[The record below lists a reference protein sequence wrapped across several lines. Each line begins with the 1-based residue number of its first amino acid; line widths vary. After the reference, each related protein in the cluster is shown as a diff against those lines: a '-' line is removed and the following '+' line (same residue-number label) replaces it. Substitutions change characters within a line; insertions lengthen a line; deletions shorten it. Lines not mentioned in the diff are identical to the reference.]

1 MQFTRQKRIA
11 SLLLLQ
17 LLWLVSTTSPQS
29 QPPAQEQ
36 RRNLS
41 DLVNRPVVYSVS
53 GPVKV
58 TADIVYK
65 KDATAD
71 FLKMDVFTPGDAHGP
86 APVVVFIHGGVP
98 PNVPLHA
105 KDWGIYKSW
114 GKLVAA
120 SGMGAVTFN
129 HRGSYPDPNLEQA
142 SQDVNDL
149 VGFVRAH
156 AQEWNL
162 DGNRICLAA
171 YSAGGPLLSMTMRET
186 PAYVR
191 CLVGFYPFLD
201 LRESALHKKYMSEQ
215 QRNDFSPVVFLSRG
229 PDKLPPIFIARA
241 GRDQIQDLEP
251 ALDRFV
257 AEAIHQ
263 NVALEFMNHPVGV
276 HGFDNQ
282 NDDDRSREII
292 KTAVDFMKTHLQ
304 VK

>member
-1 MQFTRQKRIA
+1 MRMNAWNRILA
-11 SLLLLQ
+11 VLLLQ
-17 LLWLVSTTSPQS
+17 LLWFSLAASSQS
-29 QPPAQEQ
+29 QPPTQEP
-36 RRNLS
+36 RRNLA

-58 TADIVYK
+58 TTDIVYR
-65 KDATAD
+65 KDVRAD
-71 FLKMDVFTPGDAHGP
+71 FLKMDLYTPEGTRGP
-86 APVVVFIHGGVP
+86 VPVVIFIHGGVP
-98 PNVPLHA
+98 PTVSLHA

-114 GKLVAA
+114 GRLVAA
-120 SGMGAVTFN
+120 SGMAAVTFN
-129 HRGSYPDPNLEQA
+129 HRGSYPDPNLEEA

-162 DGNRICLAA
+162 DANRICLAA
-171 YSAGGPLLSMTMRET
+171 YSAGGPLMAPALRDT
-186 PAYVR
+186 PGYIR

-215 QRNDFSPVVFLSRG
+215 QLRDFSPIVFLSRG
-229 PDKLPPIFIARA
+229 PDRLPPIFIARA

-257 AEAIHQ
+257 SEALRQ
-263 NVALEFMNHPVGV
+263 NVALKVMNHPAGV

-292 KTAVDFMKTHLQ
+292 KAALDFMKAHLQ
-304 VK
+304 K

>member
-1 MQFTRQKRIA
+1 M
-11 SLLLLQ
+11 
-17 LLWLVSTTSPQS
+17 LLWLVSTASPQS
-29 QPPAQEQ
+29 QPQEQ
-36 RRNLS
+36 QRRSLS
-41 DLVNRPVVYSVS
+41 DLVNRPVVYSIS

-58 TADIVYK
+58 TTDIVYK

-71 FLKMDVFTPGDAHGP
+71 FLKMDLYTPGEAHGP
-86 APVVVFIHGGVP
+86 APIVVFIHGGVP
-98 PNVPLHA
+98 AGVPLHP

-114 GKLVAA
+114 GRLVAA
-120 SGMGAVTFN
+120 SGMASVTFN

-142 SQDVNDL
+142 SHDLNDL
-149 VGFVRAH
+149 ISFVRAH

-171 YSAGGPLLSMTMRET
+171 YSAGGPLLSTAMRDA
-186 PAYVR
+186 PAYIR
-191 CLVGFYPFLD
+191 CLAGFYPFLD

-215 QRNDFSPVVFLSRG
+215 QLHDFSPIVFLSRG

-257 AEAIHQ
+257 AEALRQ
-263 NVALEFMNHPVGV
+263 NVALEIMNHPTGV

-282 NDDDRSREII
+282 NDDDRSREIV
-292 KTAVDFMKTHLQ
+292 KAALDFMKTHLR
-304 VK
+304 